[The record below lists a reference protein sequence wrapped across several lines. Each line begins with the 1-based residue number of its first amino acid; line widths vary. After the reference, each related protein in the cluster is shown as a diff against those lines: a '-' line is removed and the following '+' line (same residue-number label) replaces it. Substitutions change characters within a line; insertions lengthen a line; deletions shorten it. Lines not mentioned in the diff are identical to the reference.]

1 MRVGIV
7 SISNIKHMT
16 LISLYTDI
24 LKKNKID
31 YDFIYVDKYNISEKN
46 DADNIFKYVI
56 SIKKNSSSLKKAIK
70 YAGFIR
76 FAKKIIRD
84 NNYDLL
90 IVWGSG
96 TGYILSRFLVNRWK
110 EKYIYNIRDYGYENK
125 KIISILQNKIVKNSL
140 FTTISSKKF
149 LDFLPSSSKYIF
161 VNSINPKLTEE
172 LLSSNSSKITSKAIR
187 ICFIG
192 YVRFIENDKKLLLA
206 LKNDSRF
213 IVQYFGAKSDIL
225 KKFAEENGIKNTE
238 FIDSF
243 DSSQTSE
250 LLMKADVINNLYGND
265 DTALDTA
272 ISIKY
277 YYSILLNLPILV
289 WKNTYMEE
297 ITKDFPGVF
306 VFDGN
311 YNGLNDRLYTWYSQ
325 INKKRMIERNSK
337 LVKDFRKENTFF
349 ENKFADLFREAREEK
364 S

>member
-1 MRVGIV
+1 
-7 SISNIKHMT
+7 MT

-24 LKKNKID
+24 LKQNEID
-31 YDFIYVDKYNISEKN
+31 YDFIYVDKYNINEKN
-46 DADNIFKYVI
+46 DANNVFKYII
-56 SIKKNSSSLKKAIK
+56 SIEKNNSNLKKAIK
-70 YAGFIR
+70 YAGFIK
-76 FAKKIIRD
+76 FAKNIIRD

-96 TGYILSRFLVNRWK
+96 TGYLLNRFLANDWK
-110 EKYIYNIRDYGYENK
+110 EKYIYNIRDYGYENR
-125 KIISILQNKIVKNSL
+125 KIISILQNRIVKNSL

-161 VNSINPKLTEE
+161 VNSINPKMARE
-172 LLSSNSSKITSKAIR
+172 LLSSNGKKTTSKAIR

-192 YVRFIENDKKLLLA
+192 YIRFIENDKKLLLA

-225 KKFAEENGIKNTE
+225 KRFAEENSINNAE

-250 LLMKADVINNLYGND
+250 LLMKADVINNLYGNK

-272 ISIKY
+272 VSIKY

-311 YNGLNDRLYTWYSQ
+311 YDGLNDKLYDWYTH
-325 INKKRMIERNSK
+325 INKKRMAEKNSELVRN
-337 LVKDFRKENTFF
+337 FRKENTFF
-349 ENKFADLFREAREEK
+349 EKKFADLFGEVREEK
-364 S
+364 P